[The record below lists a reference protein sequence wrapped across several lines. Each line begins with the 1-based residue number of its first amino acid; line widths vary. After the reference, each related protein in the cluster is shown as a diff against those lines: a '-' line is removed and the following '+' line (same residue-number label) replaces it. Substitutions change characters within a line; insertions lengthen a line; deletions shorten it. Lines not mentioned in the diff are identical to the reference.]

1 MITEASVVL
10 DRGVRGVTG
19 GAGAHFKQVTIVI
32 PSDWEESHCRV
43 RVVEAVGGIAYQ
55 VCSNHIT
62 VIAPLHLGYTEPQL
76 NGNLVK
82 IIVTSTLSNSL
93 DA

>member
-10 DRGVRGVTG
+10 DTGLRGVTG

-32 PSDWEESHCRV
+32 PGHWDPAHCRT

-62 VIAPLHLGYTEPQL
+62 VITPLHHRL
-76 NGNLVK
+76 
-82 IIVTSTLSNSL
+82 
-93 DA
+93 

>member
-19 GAGAHFKQVTIVI
+19 GAGAAHFNQVTIVI
-32 PSDWEESHCRV
+32 PSHWDDSHCRV

-62 VIAPLHLGYTEPQL
+62 VIAPLHLGYTAATTQW
-76 NGNLVK
+76 
-82 IIVTSTLSNSL
+82 
-93 DA
+93 

>member
-10 DRGVRGVTG
+10 NTGLRGVTG

-32 PSDWEESHCRV
+32 PGHWDPAHCRV

-62 VIAPLHLGYTEPQL
+62 VIAPLHLGYTAATTQW
-76 NGNLVK
+76 
-82 IIVTSTLSNSL
+82 
-93 DA
+93 